1 MICNELNKFRLC
13 LFLNFLVLFQV
24 EYMFYSRTEA
34 PKSRITKDDE
44 EKYLNNGYVKVEE
57 SAMCAVRTY

>member
-1 MICNELNKFRLC
+1 
-13 LFLNFLVLFQV
+13 
-24 EYMFYSRTEA
+24 MFYSRTEA